1 MANEFGFDHLLIYG
15 ARLAGRRVRDY
26 LAARG
31 QRVDAFLDRDESL
44 GEVDGLPVFSAQRW
58 AASHAPANACVL
70 IGVFN
75 AHVDTKSIFD
85 DLEALGFGRL
95 ISLVEFVRLYPED
108 QPFRYWL
115 VAPAFY
121 EQHAARIAALRD
133 ALADEASKQLLD
145 AIVEYRTLGDPR
157 CLPAVTGQQY
167 FPADLPRLPEPL
179 RFIDCGAYIG
189 DTVQELSSAGF
200 AFSGLA
206 TFEPDLDN
214 YRHLTAQ
221 LGHVPGAIHF
231 PCGVS
236 DSNRLSGYDPSLGA
250 GGHLVESGGNPVCCV
265 RLDDALPGFAPNF
278 LKMDIEGEEPAAL
291 RGAQSLLRA
300 HRPHLA
306 ISIYHR
312 AEHLW
317 EIAEQLQGYELGYRF
332 YLRCHSP
339 STFDAVLYAVPGSK
353 EIGRVVNE

>member
-1 MANEFGFDHLLIYG
+1 MANEFGFDQLLIYG

-26 LAARG
+26 LIARG

-44 GEVDGLPVFSAQRW
+44 GEVDGLPVLAARRW
-58 AASHAPANACVL
+58 AASHDPGKACVL

-75 AHVDTKSIFD
+75 AHVDTKAIFD
-85 DLEALGFGRL
+85 DLQALGFGR
-95 ISLVEFVRLYPED
+95 IVSLVEFVRLYPEG

-121 EQHAARIAALRD
+121 ERHAPRIAALRV
-133 ALADEASKQLLD
+133 ALEDQASKQLLD
-145 AIVEYRTLGDPR
+145 AIVAYRTLGDPR
-157 CLPAVTGQQY
+157 CLPSVTGQQY

-179 RFIDCGAYIG
+179 RLIDCGAYTG
-189 DTVQELSSAGF
+189 DTVQELLAAGF
-200 AFSGLA
+200 CFTSLA
-206 TFEPDLDN
+206 TFEPDLGN
-214 YRHLTAQ
+214 YQHLTAQ
-221 LGHVPGAIHF
+221 LGKVPGAIHF

-265 RLDDALPGFAPNF
+265 RLDDALAGFAPNF
-278 LKMDIEGEEPAAL
+278 IKMDIEGEEPAAL
-291 RGAQSLLRA
+291 RGAERLLRE

-306 ISIYHR
+306 VSIYHR

-317 EIAEQLQGYELGYRF
+317 EIAEQLQAYELGYRF

-339 STFDAVLYAVPGSK
+339 STFDAVLYAVPG
-353 EIGRVVNE
+353 EP

>member
-1 MANEFGFDHLLIYG
+1 MANEFGFDQLLIYG

-26 LAARG
+26 LVTRG
-31 QRVDAFLDRDESL
+31 QSVDSFLDRDESL
-44 GEVDGLPVFSAQRW
+44 EEVDGLPVVSAQHW
-58 AASHAPANACVL
+58 AANHDPAKACVL

-75 AHVDTKSIFD
+75 AHVDTRTIFD
-85 DLEALGFGRL
+85 DLETLGFGR
-95 ISLVEFVRLYPED
+95 IVSLVEFVRLYPEG

-121 EQHAARIAALRD
+121 EQHASRIAALRV
-133 ALADEASKQLLD
+133 ALEDEASKQLLD

-157 CLPAVTGQQY
+157 CLPALAGQQY
-167 FPADLPRLPEPL
+167 FPTDLPRLPEPL

-189 DTVQELSSAGF
+189 DTVQALLAGGFGF
-200 AFSGLA
+200 AGLA

-214 YRHLTAQ
+214 YRHLMAQ
-221 LGHVPGAIHF
+221 LGKVPGAIHF

-278 LKMDIEGEEPAAL
+278 VKMDIEGEEPAAL
-291 RGAQSLLRA
+291 RGAEGLLQA

-317 EIAEQLQGYELGYRF
+317 EIAEQLQGYELGYRY

-339 STFDAVLYAVPGSK
+339 STFDAVLYAVPGK
-353 EIGRVVNE
+353 P

>member
-1 MANEFGFDHLLIYG
+1 MANEFGLDQLLIYG

-26 LAARG
+26 LSARG

-44 GEVDGLPVFSAQRW
+44 GEVDGLPVYSAQRW
-58 AASHAPANACVL
+58 AASHDPGKACVL

-75 AHVDTKSIFD
+75 AHVDTQAIFD
-85 DLEALGFGRL
+85 DLGVMGYAR
-95 ISLVEFVRLYPED
+95 IVSMVEFVRLYPQG

-115 VAPAFY
+115 VEPSFY
-121 EQHAARIAALRD
+121 ERHASRIASLRD
-133 ALADEASKQLLD
+133 VLADEASKGLLD

-157 CLPAVTGQQY
+157 CLPPVADRQY
-167 FPADLPRLPEPL
+167 FPVDLPRLPEPL
-179 RFIDCGAYIG
+179 RFIDCGAYTG
-189 DTVQELSSAGF
+189 DTVQEFLDAGVRF
-200 AFSGLA
+200 ASLA

-214 YRHLTAQ
+214 YRQLTAQ
-221 LGHVPGAIHF
+221 LSTVPGAIHF

-236 DSNRLSGYDPSLGA
+236 DSNRVSGYDPALGA
-250 GGHLVESGGNPVCCV
+250 GGHLIESGGNPVCCV

-278 LKMDIEGEEPAAL
+278 IKMDIEGEEPAAL
-291 RGAQSLLRA
+291 RGAENLLRA
-300 HRPHLA
+300 YRPRLA

-317 EIAEQLQGYELGYRF
+317 EIAEQLQSYDLSYRF

-339 STFDAVLYAVPGSK
+339 STFDVVLYAVPGK
-353 EIGRVVNE
+353 P

>member
-1 MANEFGFDHLLIYG
+1 MANEFGYDHLLIYG

-44 GEVDGLPVFSAQRW
+44 AEVDGVPVFSAQGW
-58 AASHAPANACVL
+58 AAKHDPAKACVL

-75 AHVDTKSIFD
+75 AHVDTKTIFD

-95 ISLVEFVRLYPED
+95 VSLVEFVRLYPED

-115 VAPAFY
+115 VAPGFY
-121 EQHAARIAALRD
+121 EQHASRIAALRV
-133 ALADEASKQLLD
+133 ALEDETSKQLLD

-157 CLPAVTGQQY
+157 CLPEVTGQQY

-179 RFIDCGAYIG
+179 RFIDCGAYVG
-189 DTVQELSSAGF
+189 DTVEELLAGGF
-200 AFSGLA
+200 DFDSLA

-214 YRHLTAQ
+214 YRQLTAQ
-221 LGHVPGAIHF
+221 LGKVPGAIHF

-291 RGAQSLLRA
+291 RGAQALLRA

-339 STFDAVLYAVPGSK
+339 SSFDAVLYAIPGK
-353 EIGRVVNE
+353 P